1 MRSRAPDAEVC
12 WRSGSRGSRPG
23 LSRAAAPAVPGGA
36 SPTGNTE
43 YLSLVLVAVR
53 AVCRGW
59 AGCTHSGALPGG
71 WGAPVR
77 CRSEIKPCT
86 CLTYPGVSW
95 RLVNTTRC
103 VRTRS
108 CGRAAL
114 APFSGTCERYRAE
127 NKDIQTLS
135 HLEEEEAKICA
146 RGLTAGFT
154 HGFRSIYR
162 STDEYD
168 KNYKGNM
175 NLLHVVMWRKIRCRW
190 RAGPELLFQGYEDS
204 LLPLPSPACE
214 KETDIISLAR
224 MTQLGR
230 SLYRISLLPAF

>member
-114 APFSGTCERYRAE
+114 APFSGTCERSIKASWCADRIPQTQGKDE
-127 NKDIQTLS
+127 NLS
-135 HLEEEEAKICA
+135 GAAQVEEKGKWDSADRYSLPTHHELCAVFRDTAWEE
-146 RGLTAGFT
+146 
-154 HGFRSIYR
+154 
-162 STDEYD
+162 
-168 KNYKGNM
+168 
-175 NLLHVVMWRKIRCRW
+175 
-190 RAGPELLFQGYEDS
+190 
-204 LLPLPSPACE
+204 
-214 KETDIISLAR
+214 
-224 MTQLGR
+224 
-230 SLYRISLLPAF
+230 

>member
-114 APFSGTCERYRAE
+114 APFSGTCESSVLCSEILHGRNNNCSSGICRVSLMAE
-127 NKDIQTLS
+127 QES
-135 HLEEEEAKICA
+135 WC
-146 RGLTAGFT
+146 
-154 HGFRSIYR
+154 
-162 STDEYD
+162 
-168 KNYKGNM
+168 
-175 NLLHVVMWRKIRCRW
+175 
-190 RAGPELLFQGYEDS
+190 FQWADLCFSG
-204 LLPLPSPACE
+204 
-214 KETDIISLAR
+214 
-224 MTQLGR
+224 
-230 SLYRISLLPAF
+230 